1 MGGDVENVTKPL
13 GPKKKKQQMFQF
25 SLMSLFSDTVENP
38 CQEVIVPRYRKG
50 PSTCFDNNAT
60 VRLPQ
65 CVLFIQHDNVHRF
78 AVIFLLIKC
87 ILMSVATSASAHR
100 AALSRMTLCPWPC
113 ND

>member
-1 MGGDVENVTKPL
+1 MLKTLQNDL
-13 GPKKKKQQMFQF
+13 DLKKKIKKMFQF

-65 CVLFIQHDNVHRF
+65 RVLFIQHDNVHRF
-78 AVIFLLIKC
+78 AVIFLLIK
-87 ILMSVATSASAHR
+87 
-100 AALSRMTLCPWPC
+100 WPLVPVPTGLLLAE
-113 ND
+113 